1 MSHMNRCFEVVPTA
15 AWRSLRLLSVAL
27 LLATTS
33 IACSERPQLMPT
45 PNLYT
50 HPGFDPFAEVPP
62 ALQNNLA
69 EVMYITDR
77 APETEEKSETATAGM
92 ARYGLR
98 RSRSAAFGV
107 AELQIGDDQLSW
119 QELVK
124 QSRTAKR
131 DKKLELKVVSARE
144 LGRFQPTPPKLVVS
158 DRELVEAAARAE
170 SEAESA
176 VQKQFIDELTAR
188 LEKTPRK
195 EVYLF
200 IHGFNVDFDGA
211 IMCMGELWHFLGREG
226 VPMAYTWP
234 AGQGAVRAYEYT
246 NQSAMFTNYHLKQ
259 ALRLIA
265 SCPTLEKVHIIAHSR
280 GTAVANDA
288 VRELYLE
295 MRGTQDTR
303 KVLKIGTCVLAA
315 ADLDLDVVIQRY
327 ATERVGRAIEGVAV
341 YVSKTDKALS
351 FSNWL
356 SGGMMRLGTI
366 KTEIFE
372 KDEIE
377 TLRNA
382 RRIQFID
389 ARLAKPGLG
398 HSYFHE
404 NPAVSSDLILYLR
417 YGLLPGGDAG
427 RPLGVSDSGFWIID
441 DSYPGSFDR
450 PWFQAIQRGA
460 ATTRPAS

>member
-1 MSHMNRCFEVVPTA
+1 MSQLHRCLEVLPA
-15 AWRSLRLLSVAL
+15 AWRSLRLLSAVL
-27 LLATTS
+27 MLATTG

-45 PNLYT
+45 PSVYT
-50 HPGFDPFAEVPP
+50 HPEFDPFAEVPP
-62 ALQNNLA
+62 AVQNNLA

-77 APETEEKSETATAGM
+77 APEIEEKSDTATAGI
-92 ARYGLR
+92 ARYGSR

-107 AELQIGDDQLSW
+107 AELQIGDDGLTW

-131 DKKLELKVVSARE
+131 DKKLGLQVVSARE
-144 LGRFQPTPPKLVVS
+144 LGRFQPTPPKLVIS
-158 DRELVEAAARAE
+158 DRELAEATARAE
-170 SEAESA
+170 SDAESA

-200 IHGFNVDFDGA
+200 IHGFNVDFDSA

-226 VPMAYTWP
+226 VPIAYTWP

-265 SCPTLEKVHIIAHSR
+265 SCPTLEKVHLIAHSR

-288 VRELYLE
+288 VRELYME
-295 MRGTQDTR
+295 MRSTQDVR
-303 KVLKIGTCVLAA
+303 KALKIGSCVLAA

-327 ATERVGRAIEGVAV
+327 ATERVGRAVDGVAI

-356 SGGMMRLGTI
+356 SGGLMRLGTI
-366 KTEIFE
+366 KTDIFDKE
-372 KDEIE
+372 EIE
-377 TLRNA
+377 TLRSM
-382 RRIQFID
+382 RRIQIID

-404 NPAVSSDLILYLR
+404 NPAVSSDLVLYLR
-417 YGLLPGGDAG
+417 YGLPPGGDTG
-427 RPLGVSDSGFWIID
+427 RPLGVSDSGLWIID
-441 DSYPGSFDR
+441 DDYPGAFDK
-450 PWFQAIQRGA
+450 PWFQALQRGV